1 MVATMNEKLPIIL
14 VAEDDKSVRLVVQQA
29 LTRQGFA
36 VQSIGTAAGLW
47 KLIESG
53 RGDVLITDV
62 ALPDGDALDLLPR
75 IKELRPNLPVIVM
88 SARSTLLT
96 AVKAQQI
103 GVFEYLPK
111 PFELRSLIEVA
122 KRAIGTIHA
131 PALPVL
137 NQTPIEE
144 GGPLIGRSRPMQE
157 IFKAMARIV
166 STDLTVLVTGESGTG
181 KELVARALH
190 DLGSRRTGPFI
201 AINLA
206 AIPHELVE
214 AELFGT
220 GNDNQDKSSNQHYGR
235 LEQAEGGTLFL
246 DEVGDMPPEAQTR
259 LLRVLQ
265 DGEYLPVGARQPVKT
280 NIRIIAATNQNLHHL
295 MSQGLFREDL
305 FYRMNVV
312 PLLLPPLRD
321 RIEDIGLLV
330 NHFRL
335 NAVENGLPSKIF
347 TPNALRAL
355 QSWHW
360 PGNVRELENLVNR
373 LLVMNPSTS
382 IDASAVECE
391 FPISPSELTEEA
403 ESLSGSVD
411 AHIRRYFEA
420 LKGGMPAPGL
430 YGRILREVERPLII
444 TTLEITRGNQV
455 RAADILGL
463 NRNTLRKKIKDL
475 NIKAGR

>member
-1 MVATMNEKLPIIL
+1 MTEKLPLIL

-36 VQSIGTAAGLW
+36 VQSSGTAAGLW

-75 IKELRPNLPVIVM
+75 IKKRRPNLPVIVM

-111 PFELRSLIEVA
+111 PFELRSLIKVTQ
-122 KRAIGTIHA
+122 RAIGTAHD
-131 PALPVL
+131 PT
-137 NQTPIEE
+137 QPIPKQMPIKE

-157 IFKAMARIV
+157 IFKAMARVV

-181 KELVARALH
+181 KELVARSLH
-190 DLGSRRTGPFI
+190 DLGSRRAGPFI

-206 AIPHELVE
+206 AMPHDLVE
-214 AELFGT
+214 AELFGR
-220 GNDNQDKSSNQHYGR
+220 GNRDKVDSSIQHYGR
-235 LEQAEGGTLFL
+235 FEQAEGGTLFL

-265 DGEYLPVGARQPVKT
+265 DGEYLPVGARQSVKT
-280 NIRIIAATNQNLHHL
+280 NIRIIAATNQNLQHL

-312 PLLLPPLRD
+312 PLCLPPLRD
-321 RIEDIGLLV
+321 RTEDIGLLV
-330 NHFRL
+330 NHFQL
-335 NAVENGLPSKIF
+335 QAAENGLPSKIF
-347 TPNALRAL
+347 SPDALRAL

-360 PGNVRELENLVNR
+360 PGNVRELENMVHR
-373 LLVMNPSTS
+373 LLVMNPSTN
-382 IDASAVECE
+382 IDAGAVERE
-391 FPISPSELTEEA
+391 FPSNSSELFDEA
-403 ESLSGSVD
+403 ESLSGSVEM
-411 AHIRRYFEA
+411 HIRRYFEA

-430 YGRILREVERPLII
+430 YSRILREVEHPLIT
-444 TTLEITRGNQV
+444 TTLEVTRGNQV
-455 RAADILGL
+455 RAAEILGL
-463 NRNTLRKKIKDL
+463 NRNTLRKKIKNL